1 MAKATAAL
9 GDRVQLTAPHEG
21 SPRLAALVYGDSAS
35 SFGLCGW
42 STYRCARKTLLHIKQ
57 INLLKTHTGRNSW
70 KQFKITSK
78 TP

>member
-9 GDRVQLTAPHEG
+9 GDQVQLTAPHEG

-42 STYRCARKTLLHIKQ
+42 GTYRCARKTLLHINKTNQ
-57 INLLKTHTGRNSW
+57 SFKNTHTGRNS
-70 KQFKITSK
+70 
-78 TP
+78 